1 MTSFL
6 EHWAMSQNSWCI
18 LDAPLQSLKICGAL
32 HLFANLD
39 VIFDLFPCTPP
50 PPPPTHTHKRFH
62 VEKWNNP
69 KDSFCFL
76 EKILFSKKDIFMK
89 TSTLLQII

>member
-39 VIFDLFPCTPP
+39 VIFDLFPFTPP
-50 PPPPTHTHKRFH
+50 PPPQHTHT
-62 VEKWNNP
+62 
-69 KDSFCFL
+69 KDSML
-76 EKILFSKKDIFMK
+76 KNGIIQKILFVSLRKFCSLKKIF
-89 TSTLLQII
+89 L